1 MKILWMAWKD
11 SMHPQAGGAEVV
23 ANNLAKRLVADG
35 HEVILLTARYEGSTA
50 KEVYNG
56 YTIVRGGNRLTV
68 YLKAFQYYRKHLKG
82 WADLVIDECNTLP
95 FFAKF
100 YVKERNI
107 MFFHMLCREI
117 WFYQLPVYLAWIGYV
132 LEPLYLRA
140 LSSQEVITISEST
153 KADLV
158 KFGFKQDKITIISEG
173 IELEPV
179 ANLDN
184 VKKYD
189 SPTLLSL
196 GSIRAMKRTLDQVK
210 AFEIAKQKLP
220 ALKMKIAGDTNDT
233 YARTVLDYIANS
245 KYKGDIEI
253 LGRVTA
259 EQKIEL
265 MQKSHLL
272 LVTSV
277 KEGWGLVVT
286 EANSQGTPAVVYDVD
301 GLRDSVQ
308 NNITGR
314 VSKSSFAELAKKAVA
329 LISDGEKYGKI
340 RSNAYEWSKNISFGT
355 SYKDLKELIKLYIK

>member
-23 ANNLAKRLVADG
+23 ADNLAKCLVADG

-68 YLKAFQYYRKHLKG
+68 YLKAFQYYRKYLKG

-107 MFFHMLCREI
+107 MFFHMLCRKI

-153 KADLV
+153 KADLM
-158 KFGFKQDKITIISEG
+158 KFGFNQDKITIISEG
-173 IELEPV
+173 IDIEPV
-179 ANLDN
+179 ANLEAIT
-184 VKKYD
+184 KYD
-189 SPTLLSL
+189 SLTLLSL

-210 AFEIAKQKLP
+210 AYEIAKQKLP
-220 ALKMKIAGDTNDT
+220 ALKMKIAGDTNDA
-233 YARTVLDYIANS
+233 YAKTVLEYIANS

-286 EANSQGTPAVVYDVD
+286 EANSQGTPAAVYDVD
-301 GLRDSVQ
+301 GLRDSVR
-308 NNITGR
+308 NDTSGS
-314 VSKSSFAELAKKAVA
+314 VSKPLPADLAEKVVA
-329 LISDGEKYGKI
+329 LLNDGEKYGKI
-340 RSNAYEWSKNISFGT
+340 RSNAYAWGKEITFSAAYKQFSNRISN
-355 SYKDLKELIKLYIK
+355 